1 MPLYNVN
8 EPSKYISYLDENS
21 LYGLSMTQYLLYSQ
35 FKWLN
40 QKGIDRIEVTSVCKN
55 NPIDYIC

>member
-1 MPLYNVN
+1 MPSYNVN
-8 EPSKYISYLDENS
+8 EPSKYILYLDENN

-40 QKGIDRIEVTSVCKN
+40 QKRIDRIEVTSVCKN

>member
-1 MPLYNVN
+1 
-8 EPSKYISYLDENS
+8 
-21 LYGLSMTQYLLYSQ
+21 MTQYLLYSQ

-40 QKGIDRIEVTSVCKN
+40 QKRIDRIEATSVCKN